1 MVRIIIGS
9 IVGGFVQFIIGA
21 LFWATPL
28 SRIAFSVAPDAQQAA
43 VQTALAQN
51 LTATGTGTYFVPW
64 PETAQGTI
72 LHGRGPVALI
82 FFNTNGFPLMVPS
95 AMIGGLVLS
104 IVSIFLLGLALHTVA
119 ERVTDFASRMKIVVF
134 ASLGITLYAIL
145 GQPTYNFF
153 LPWGYWI
160 YLAISLL
167 VGFVVG
173 GLVLAKWFVP
183 HAARFVEA
191 SGDTM
196 H

>member
-9 IVGGFVQFIIGA
+9 IVGGFVQFVIGA

-28 SRIAFSVAPDAQQAA
+28 SRIVFSVVPDAQQAA
-43 VQTALAQN
+43 VQNALAQN

-72 LHGRGPVALI
+72 LHGRGPVALV
-82 FFNTNGFPLMVPS
+82 FFNTSGFPLMVPS
-95 AMIGGLVLS
+95 AMIGGLILS
-104 IVSIFLLGLALHTVA
+104 IVSIFLLGLALHAVA
-119 ERVTDFASRMKIVVF
+119 ERVTDFASRMKIIVF
-134 ASLGITLYAIL
+134 ASLGVTLYAIL

-153 LPWGYWI
+153 MPWGYWV
-160 YLAISLL
+160 YLAISLI

-183 HAARFVEA
+183 HAVRPP
-191 SGDTM
+191 GDTV

>member
-28 SRIAFSVAPDAQQAA
+28 SRIVFSVVPDAQEAA

-72 LHGRGPVALI
+72 LHGRGPVALV
-82 FFNTNGFPLMVPS
+82 FFNTHGFPLMVPG
-95 AMIGGLVLS
+95 AMIGGLILS
-104 IVSIFLLGLALHTVA
+104 IISIFLIGLALHAVA

-134 ASLGITLYAIL
+134 ASLGVTLYAIL

-160 YLAISLL
+160 YLAISLI

-183 HAARFVEA
+183 YAVRPVDAPR
-191 SGDTM
+191 DTM